1 MYLNPTLNGKKKQ
14 MDKIKAKRLITS
26 RRRKRL
32 KVLLE
37 NARESIE
44 ADFKSEE

>member
-1 MYLNPTLNGKKKQ
+1 MNMDEIKKR
-14 MDKIKAKRLITS
+14 RLATS

-37 NARESIE
+37 RARESIE